1 MDKNYI
7 HPFLESASNVLE
19 QVVRVRPT
27 SGELE
32 IKDVKYL
39 DRHIWILIGMSGHL
53 KGEILFGLPE
63 QVALK
68 IVSEMMGGFQVNELD
83 DMSQSAISELGNMIS
98 GNASTLLFDRGVSVD
113 ITPPQIIQSIEHF
126 HAQKAWTIP
135 LNIKDVG
142 EFNIQV
148 LVT

>member
-19 QVVRVRPT
+19 QVIRVRPT

-32 IKDVKYL
+32 IKDVQYL
-39 DRHIWILIGMSGHL
+39 DHHIWILIGMSGQM

-83 DMSQSAISELGNMIS
+83 DMSRSAISELGNMIS
-98 GNASTLLFDRGVSVD
+98 GNASTLLYDRGVTVD
-113 ITPPQIIQSIEHF
+113 ITPPQIIKSIEHF
-126 HAQKAWTIP
+126 DTQKAWTIP
-135 LNIKDVG
+135 LNIKEVG

-148 LVT
+148 LTN